1 MLIGASVA
9 GGANILSYGGL
20 DKILAGGDTAFKAII
35 DAFSKGFDLQKLG
48 EGGAKLL
55 ELVPLLQKLFEQ
67 AYADLQANGSLINK
81 LQDSY
86 QAIVDHVE
94 SNAALAQDTLSLRNA
109 MR

>member
-1 MLIGASVA
+1 
-9 GGANILSYGGL
+9 
-20 DKILAGGDTAFKAII
+20 
-35 DAFSKGFDLQKLG
+35 
-48 EGGAKLL
+48 
-55 ELVPLLQKLFEQ
+55 LQKLFEQ